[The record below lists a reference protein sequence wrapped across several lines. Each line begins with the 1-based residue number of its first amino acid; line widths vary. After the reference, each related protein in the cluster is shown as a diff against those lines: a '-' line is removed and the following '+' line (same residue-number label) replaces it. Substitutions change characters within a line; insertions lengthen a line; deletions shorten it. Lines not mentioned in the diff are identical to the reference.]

1 RPGCSEPWTVL
12 GGARR
17 GGVQPGVD
25 DDGHAG
31 REFLLGQV
39 GAVPAHQGGLLG
51 VGDDEV
57 ERVEGPQLVPAQ
69 AQGARGGGPQ
79 RKLAPAAA
87 GHSRRHGGVEHGP
100 PSRSGEFLHP
110 PVEYCGH
117 ARRCRLRGCNRQP
130 GAAGLGVAT
139 TDEVR
144 PLRPVLSWPVKR
156 AVHHFVAEGGQQNRD
171 GSGGIEPLNGGT
183 HWDCSSVSP
192 VNGSERAPSASTVGS
207 GCATRLR
214 LSQHAFFQYGTGWW
228 SMVQQDG
235 QAAQPEAS
243 DVGLTSAQAAQRLA
257 AGLGNDVPVRASRTV
272 GQIIR
277 ANVFTRINAMVA
289 VLFGVIAVIGPVQDG
304 LFALVIVI
312 NTLVGIVQE
321 LRAKKTL
328 DSLAF
333 INAARPRVVR
343 DGVAVEV
350 RPQEVVLDDV
360 IELGSGDQAVVD
372 GVVVSASGLEVDES
386 LLTGEADPVLKQPGD
401 PILSGSFVVAGSG
414 RFRATR
420 VGRDAYA
427 ARITEE
433 AS

>member
-1 RPGCSEPWTVL
+1 
-12 GGARR
+12 
-17 GGVQPGVD
+17 
-25 DDGHAG
+25 
-31 REFLLGQV
+31 
-39 GAVPAHQGGLLG
+39 
-51 VGDDEV
+51 
-57 ERVEGPQLVPAQ
+57 
-69 AQGARGGGPQ
+69 
-79 RKLAPAAA
+79 
-87 GHSRRHGGVEHGP
+87 
-100 PSRSGEFLHP
+100 
-110 PVEYCGH
+110 
-117 ARRCRLRGCNRQP
+117 
-130 GAAGLGVAT
+130 
-139 TDEVR
+139 
-144 PLRPVLSWPVKR
+144 
-156 AVHHFVAEGGQQNRD
+156 
-171 GSGGIEPLNGGT
+171 
-183 HWDCSSVSP
+183 
-192 VNGSERAPSASTVGS
+192 
-207 GCATRLR
+207 
-214 LSQHAFFQYGTGWW
+214 
-228 SMVQQDG
+228 MVQQDG
-235 QAAQPEAS
+235 QAALPEAS

-328 DSLAF
+328 DSLAI

-420 VGRDAYA
+420 VG
-427 ARITEE
+427 
-433 AS
+433 